1 MKTMRRIL
9 FLPLVFLIF
18 LSCSKNN
25 QSSSTT
31 PPVNP
36 TPADTLNS
44 WVPGGTVGGTINL
57 QDIWFVDN
65 LNGFIAAPTQLF
77 SSTDG
82 GLNWAVIPNTTG
94 FSLINLQFLDK
105 LNGFAQGSSQMESTT
120 DGGLHWSITQLPT
133 ASAINFQFI
142 TPTTGFYNDEV
153 TGIYKTVNG
162 IISWN
167 QIVNGTGGQQLTPF
181 YFLDSLNGFMMN
193 NGNFSKTVDGG
204 AHWLLISSNVTITF
218 TSGFYKMQFLDSANG
233 FCASPN
239 GLLKTT
245 DGGVTWSNTLKVAT
259 GLMAPYFL
267 DTKNGY
273 CLANN
278 YIRKTTDGG
287 ATWTVSCELAND
299 TFSGLHFLDMNNG
312 WACTIGGKVLILKP

>member
-1 MKTMRRIL
+1 MKKKLLIPIV
-9 FLPLVFLIF
+9 FLVFL
-18 LSCSKNN
+18 SCGKNN

-31 PPVNP
+31 PPVNT
-36 TPADTLNS
+36 TPVDTLNS
-44 WVPGGTVGGTINL
+44 WVPGGSVGGTNNL

-65 LNGFIAAPTQLF
+65 QKGFIAAPTQLF
-77 SSTDG
+77 SSSDG
-82 GLNWAVIPNTTG
+82 GLNWTAIPNTSA
-94 FSLINLQFLDK
+94 FSLINLQFLDE
-105 LNGFAQGSSQMESTT
+105 LNGFAQGSNQIESTT

-133 ASAINFQFI
+133 GIAINFQFI
-142 TPTTGFYNDEV
+142 NPSTGFYNDEIM
-153 TGIYKTVNG
+153 GIYKTVNG
-162 IISWN
+162 GINWN

-181 YFLDSLNGFMMN
+181 YFLDTLTGFMMN

-204 AHWLLISSNVTITF
+204 AHWLLISSNVTVAN

-245 DGGVTWSNTLKVAT
+245 DGGVTWSNSLKT
-259 GLMAPYFL
+259 PSGLMAPYFL

-273 CLANN
+273 CLENN

-299 TFSGLHFLDMNNG
+299 TFSGLHFLDMNTG
-312 WACTIGGKVLILKP
+312 WACTIVGKVLILKP